1 MKYRGRCEVA
11 AHERGDTDAICL
23 FFSCFA
29 GGGGGAGLWCDVVVL
44 KLGGG
49 SHDWTSFR
57 NISVF
62 FVNNGY
68 LV

>member
-1 MKYRGRCEVA
+1 MPFVC
-11 AHERGDTDAICL
+11 
-23 FFSCFA
+23 FFLVLPE
-29 GGGGGAGLWCDVVVL
+29 GGGAGLWCDVVVL